1 MTTKTETIELAPSAD
16 LDGSWEGNAPLLVG
30 STRFAPYRVLAA
42 LSAAYDQ
49 GDGAASYEGG
59 TFVLPDV
66 GADTN
71 LDSIEVV
78 DTSVWDT
85 GSKLQNHYLPYPS
98 DPSKPILE
106 GDLILIAAVSWTVT
120 ITDRPATPS
129 GYTFRATH
137 KDAGEQHSPRLTIF
151 HKYATGTESGTVDLD
166 VSAVSP
172 QGGQLSAV
180 MVVYRGVDPTTPFAA
195 STSGPV
201 HANAPNPDSPS
212 ITPSRDN
219 ARVLSIVG
227 WRKWGGDPNAQPP
240 ASFQLEVEQFNDG
253 SRGVSIAGLETASVA
268 TDPGPWQH
276 ATEAYTAITEALNPA
291 QTFGDELSLI
301 VGVAVADSS
310 GGGSAGSTVYLEGRD
325 EVQTITSTLG
335 SGTFTLTFDGQ
346 TTGAID
352 FDADAAAIQTALE
365 ALSNVSSGDVEVS
378 GGPLD
383 VLDVNVEFLENLGL
397 SGQPTMTTSSGS
409 VTVSETV
416 PGKSQDNL
424 TGFPFATAESPRTNG
439 ANSPQIDV
447 YEHSLTYESGRTLRF
462 EVDSSGTVKTWAAF
476 LLVGAGV
483 FTTIPMQDDT
493 EITPGEG
500 QSADLGSL
508 VPTRAGARVLTV
520 FGKALSSG
528 NYPVAA
534 AGVSRPP
541 GRTRAAGAVGDSISI
556 DALLSGPVP
565 DVATYDIGTV
575 AWPIIEK
582 YSAVSV
588 TVRPAYDASAA
599 PNNTYEVLA
608 PGTDSWMELAHTTSN
623 FYHVVE
629 FGLDS
634 VPSDAV
640 LVAGTINFTHQS
652 DDEHEIQVIL
662 VGINSDDTIE
672 PCEEQGRGFVALPL
686 DSVVQAETV
695 RWTETADGS
704 PLNDFDRLGVAFVST
719 STAPALTEHR
729 VYTAEL
735 ELEYVAGGPVVTN
748 VVGPTDAGDPLAT
761 WDYESAGGLPQVYY
775 EIMVIRGAGQDPLL
789 AVDDDPWQGTT
800 GNKVYHSGLLTG
812 PDVRSFSLEDYPLY
826 NGENTVGVRSWTRI
840 NGALVSSD
848 WATDDFN
855 ITGTPPSAPTFSSG
869 PALNPTTGAV
879 EMTVNTPASVSRAF
893 LARSFDSG
901 TVWELVPNG
910 GPFEI
915 SASSSETV
923 ADPTPLAGVPTL
935 YRVIVDNGE
944 TSESNW
950 VNWSGNYT
958 PLPQQWYLT
967 DPAVGGDSIALE
979 VARVSITENR
989 RAVIAQQEG
998 RAIVGSSG
1006 QLGDQLEVTARVRSA
1021 SERVALSALLN
1032 LERPIR
1038 ISDTLGR
1045 AWYCRVASSTEV
1057 QMLRSG
1063 PVAGTDYADIRDM
1076 HEIEFV
1082 LAEVDFS

>member
-30 STRFAPYRVLAA
+30 STRFEPYRVLAA
-42 LSAAYDQ
+42 LSDAYDQ

-106 GDLILIAAVSWTVT
+106 GDLILVACISWTVT
-120 ITDRPATPS
+120 ITGRPATPT

-151 HKYATGTESGTVDLD
+151 WKYADGTESGTVDLD

-240 ASFQLEVEQFNDG
+240 ASFQLEVEQFQDG

-310 GGGSAGSTVYLEGRD
+310 GGGSAGSTVYIEGRD

-335 SGTFTLTFDGQ
+335 SGTFTLTFDGE

-365 ALSNVSSGDVEVS
+365 ALSNVASGDVEVS

-383 VLDVNVEFLENLGL
+383 VLDVHVEFLENLGL

-409 VTVSETV
+409 VSVSETIA
-416 PGKSQDNL
+416 GKSQDNL
-424 TGFPFATAESPRTNG
+424 TGFPLATAESPRTNG
-439 ANSPQIDV
+439 SNSPQIDL

-476 LLVGAGV
+476 LLIGTGV
-483 FTTIPMQDDT
+483 FTTLPIQDET

-500 QSADLGSL
+500 QSTDLGSL
-508 VPTRAGARVLTV
+508 TPTRAGARVLTV

-541 GRTRAAGAVGDSISI
+541 GRTRAAGAVGDSITI

-565 DVATYDIGTV
+565 DVAAYEMGTV

-588 TVRPAYDASAA
+588 TIRPNFDANGS

-640 LVAGTINFTHQS
+640 LVAGTINFTHES
-652 DDEHEIQVIL
+652 DDEHEIQVVL

-686 DSVVQAETV
+686 GSVVQAETV

-775 EIMVIRGAGQDPLL
+775 EVMVIRGAGQDPLL

-812 PDVRSFSLEDYPLY
+812 PDVRAFSLTDYPLY

-869 PALNPTTGAV
+869 PALNADTGAV
-879 EMTVNTPASVSRAF
+879 EMTVNTPAAVSRAF
-893 LARSFDSG
+893 VAKSTDGG
-901 TVWELVPNG
+901 TTFALVPHG

-915 SASSSETV
+915 TPSSTATV
-923 ADPTPLAGVPTL
+923 RDPNPVTGEAAL
-935 YRVIVDNGE
+935 YRVIVDDGE
-944 TSESNW
+944 TSESTW
-950 VNWSGNYT
+950 VNWSGDYT
-958 PLPQQWYLT
+958 PTLTEWYLADPT
-967 DPAVGGDSIALE
+967 DENLAMDIFVVDVE
-979 VARVSITENR
+979 VERTKRTVRSR
-989 RAVIAQQEG
+989 QEG
-998 RAIVGSSG
+998 RAAVGSSG
-1006 QLGDQLEVTARVRSA
+1006 QLGDIIRATIRVITPT
-1021 SERVALSALLN
+1021 ERATLDSM
-1032 LERPIR
+1032 IQ
-1038 ISDTLGR
+1038 SDNVLWLADPLGR
-1045 AWYCRVASSTEV
+1045 SWYVRPGDSSDY
-1057 QMLRSG
+1057 QMLRTAPTG
-1063 PVAGTDYADIRDM
+1063 ADLANIRDA
-1076 HEIEFV
+1076 HDIAVELV
-1082 LAEVDFS
+1082 EVGL